1 VFTGHFSAYLVKPD
15 DPPQEFCQT
24 VHCRVEYRNYCGNTV
39 YSKTTKE
46 GTSPSIWACTVCDE
60 PIDFGIGQTPVDMNL
75 IIAQVQR
82 TMEGGDGSAN
92 KKPAVDKG
100 TLYNMCCLVS
110 NKTAY
115 AEEEQLAAEGVEAKK
130 DATKADDDDKESPT
144 PAAGKN
150 VNNASRSPS
159 YSYSSSAS
167 QEDAAMAEKD
177 PKDAVEDPPK
187 DGTPKAQP
195 VPKKDDSVSKPFSP
209 QNLQKVKKAVEKHG
223 YSVVDPPPKKNP
235 ANDELREDYE
245 WYKLEDKDKELGFKD
260 MVNRHA
266 STLTLT

>member
-1 VFTGHFSAYLVKPD
+1 MFTGHFSAYLVKPD

-24 VHCRVEYRNYCGNTV
+24 VHCRVEYRNYSGNTL

-92 KKPAVDKG
+92 EKPTVDKG
-100 TLYNMCCLVS
+100 TLYNMRCHVS
-110 NKTAY
+110 DKTAY
-115 AEEEQLAAEGVEAKK
+115 AEEEQPAAKGVEAKK
-130 DATKADDDDKESPT
+130 PASSDNDDDKDSPT

-167 QEDAAMAEKD
+167 QDVAPMPEKD
-177 PKDAVEDPPK
+177 LKDAVKDIPETSLAK
-187 DGTPKAQP
+187 DGTPTAQP
-195 VPKKDDSVSKPFSP
+195 MPKKDDSATKPPSPEVS
-209 QNLQKVKKAVEKHG
+209 Q
-223 YSVVDPPPKKNP
+223 SVAKIVD
-235 ANDELREDYE
+235 
-245 WYKLEDKDKELGFKD
+245 
-260 MVNRHA
+260 
-266 STLTLT
+266 